1 MKERIMHV
9 IERIA
14 PQEISF
20 SDQWTLYS
28 NIIDSSINEYISEVN
43 KNSLKQLLLA
53 FLREGIL
60 PYHYQNSTVI
70 FDLRRSN
77 YFMYVNRVKLFSLLR
92 FTSFDS
98 LILKH
103 KTTSV
108 KQTITDPLKLLDIV
122 KIELRSVLNM
132 EQWVKFYKE
141 VANHLQNALLSTW
154 KKYSIGKLISRSKR
168 KSHSLLNVLKSP
180 QVSANSSLQFEQ
192 SVFSGH
198 PYHPCA
204 KTKLG
209 FTIEDTIN
217 YSPEFQSKVGIFI
230 AAVQKEYAHI
240 EAMQFNINFTEWF
253 ANYYPDA
260 WEAWEQELKKNNLE
274 IKNYIP
280 FPVHPWQVYY
290 FTFISPLFK
299 DYLEKKIIVLLDK
312 AKVIA
317 SPTLSFRTLL
327 PIENINA
334 PYIKLPVA
342 IQATSIVRTL
352 SPISTKNMPKISGM
366 LKKILETENYFSNRL
381 DVLPESYGPHLKG
394 LNSDQAQ
401 HFTAIFRDN
410 ISNYL
415 AADEV
420 AIVVAAFFEKS
431 FMSETNLFIE
441 IMELSGCLTYHDA
454 LTYFLHYADL
464 VLGSYLDLYLLYGI
478 ALEGHQQN
486 TLAIVQDGKIK
497 RFIARDFDGIEIHS
511 DSFKSMG
518 VALNLTE
525 DSPYLQQNKETVRNQ
540 LLYTVYQLHLG
551 ELVLLLANYFNCE
564 EKPFWHIVRQITEQR
579 FYALKDRM
587 CPSIWQAEFN
597 TILNVHWPVK
607 ALLRM
612 RLEKNYLRDGLF
624 SQIANPLM
632 L

>member
-1 MKERIMHV
+1 MHV
-9 IERIA
+9 IERI
-14 PQEISF
+14 PSKEISF
-20 SDQWTLYS
+20 IEQYNSYS
-28 NIIDSSINEYISEVN
+28 NTINFSINEYLSEVN
-43 KNSLKQLLLA
+43 KHSLKQLLLA
-53 FLREGIL
+53 FLREDIL

-70 FDLRRSN
+70 FDLKRSN

-92 FTSFDS
+92 FTNFDS

-103 KTTSV
+103 KTTAL

-122 KIELRSVLNM
+122 KVELGSILNM
-132 EQWVKFYKE
+132 DQWYKFYNE
-141 VANHLQNALLSTW
+141 VANHLQNSLLSTW
-154 KKYSIGKLISRSKR
+154 KKYSIR
-168 KSHSLLNVLKSP
+168 KSIDRDKKIPNNRPKNILLKSTK
-180 QVSANSSLQFEQ
+180 VSANGSLQFEQ

-209 FTIEDTIN
+209 FSIEDTVN

-230 AAVQKEYAHI
+230 TAVKKEYVHI
-240 EAMQFNINFTEWF
+240 EGMQINTNFSEWF
-253 ANYYPDA
+253 AHYYPGA
-260 WEAWEQELKKNNLE
+260 WHIWLGELKKNNLE
-274 IKNYIP
+274 LKNYVP
-280 FPVHPWQVYY
+280 FPVHPWQVYN

-299 DYLEKKIIVLLDK
+299 EYLEKKIIVLFDNV
-312 AKVIA
+312 KVIA

-327 PIENINA
+327 PIEKNA

-352 SPISTKNMPKISGM
+352 SPISTKNMPKISRM
-366 LKKILETENYFSNRL
+366 LKEILIIENYFSNRL
-381 DVLPESYGPHLKG
+381 DVLPESYGLHLKG
-394 LNSDQAQ
+394 LNIDTAK
-401 HFTAIFRDN
+401 HFTAIFREN
-410 ISNYL
+410 ITDYL
-415 AADEV
+415 AENEV

-431 FMSETNLFIE
+431 SISDSNLFIE
-441 IMELSGCLTYHDA
+441 IMELSGCLTYQDA
-454 LTYFLHYADL
+454 LTYFFNYVEL

-497 RFIARDFDGIEIHS
+497 RFIARDFDGIEIHI
-511 DSFKSMG
+511 DSFKPMG
-518 VALNLTE
+518 INLDITD
-525 DSPYLQQNKETVRNQ
+525 DSPYWQKNKETVRNQ

-551 ELVLLLANYFNCE
+551 ELVLLLANYFNSE
-564 EKPFWHIVRQITEQR
+564 ETAFWRIVRQVTEQR
-579 FYALKDRM
+579 FYALKNKM
-587 CPSIWQAEFN
+587 HPSVWQNEFN
-597 TILNVHWPVK
+597 TILQAYWPVK

-624 SQIANPLM
+624 YQIVNPLT

>member
-317 SPTLSFRTLL
+317 SPTLSFRTL
-327 PIENINA
+327 
-334 PYIKLPVA
+334 
-342 IQATSIVRTL
+342 
-352 SPISTKNMPKISGM
+352 
-366 LKKILETENYFSNRL
+366 
-381 DVLPESYGPHLKG
+381 
-394 LNSDQAQ
+394 
-401 HFTAIFRDN
+401 
-410 ISNYL
+410 
-415 AADEV
+415 
-420 AIVVAAFFEKS
+420 
-431 FMSETNLFIE
+431 
-441 IMELSGCLTYHDA
+441 
-454 LTYFLHYADL
+454 
-464 VLGSYLDLYLLYGI
+464 
-478 ALEGHQQN
+478 
-486 TLAIVQDGKIK
+486 
-497 RFIARDFDGIEIHS
+497 
-511 DSFKSMG
+511 
-518 VALNLTE
+518 
-525 DSPYLQQNKETVRNQ
+525 
-540 LLYTVYQLHLG
+540 
-551 ELVLLLANYFNCE
+551 
-564 EKPFWHIVRQITEQR
+564 
-579 FYALKDRM
+579 
-587 CPSIWQAEFN
+587 
-597 TILNVHWPVK
+597 
-607 ALLRM
+607 
-612 RLEKNYLRDGLF
+612 
-624 SQIANPLM
+624 
-632 L
+632 